1 MSRTRRRIDA
11 ALKAKIAL
19 EALRED
25 ATVAELAVRYQ
36 VHPTQIYAWKKRL
49 LEHAERV
56 FRTGTDDGQS
66 AKEIAQLHAKIGA
79 LVVER
84 DFLARRSGR

>member
-1 MSRTRRRIDA
+1 M
-11 ALKAKIAL
+11 
-19 EALRED
+19 
-25 ATVAELAVRYQ
+25 AELAVRYQ
-36 VHPTQIYAWKKRL
+36 VHPTQIHAWKKQL

-66 AKEIAQLHAKIGA
+66 AKEIAQLHAKIGE